1 MPLLRSGMQSR
12 APQSAGKTPVQALRS
27 NAGKV
32 IADLRSQIASGAFSA
47 GERLPSIR
55 RLVAHTGYSKSS
67 IVEAFERLV
76 ASGEVEARRGSGYY
90 VIRAPGEPSQP
101 DEGPNPVDL
110 ALDSAWIL
118 REQLNNDPGHLAVG
132 HGIPPG
138 EWLADNRLEQVQRRV
153 SRVPLPSMFQY
164 GNPYGYRPLRESLER
179 KLGGLSIDA
188 RANQIVLTFGAN
200 QALDI
205 IARCLLRPG
214 DVALVDEPGY
224 YPLFGKLQLH
234 GAKIVGVPRE
244 VDGPDVA
251 AFERLVA
258 ATKAKVFFT
267 HSVGQ
272 NPTGSDTSP
281 AKAFRLLQVAERH
294 DVTIVENDAVCDL
307 KPAALSRLC
316 TLDQLRR
323 TVYVG
328 SFTKSVAPA
337 LRVGF
342 IAAEPGL
349 AKRLADVK
357 MLIHVS
363 TSEYAERTID
373 AVLRAADYPRQLERL
388 QQQVEH
394 STRHAI
400 KVLTGLGARLFCSPS
415 HSLYLWGEFPWAPDS
430 LAFAKTLLEDKVT
443 LAPGAFF
450 GLDARIVSSWSRYNV
465 GYVVDP
471 RFARVML
478 RYRPRAGAVKP

>member
-1 MPLLRSGMQSR
+1 MR
-12 APQSAGKTPVQALRS
+12 VLRS
-27 NAGKV
+27 NAETV
-32 IADLRSQIASGAFSA
+32 VADLRAQIAAGEYSV

-55 RLVAHTGYSKSS
+55 RLVAHYGHSKNS
-67 IVEAFERLV
+67 VVDAFERLV
-76 ASGEVEARRGSGYY
+76 AAGEVEARRGSGYY
-90 VIRAPGEPSQP
+90 VIAAPAEASQP
-101 DEGPNPVDL
+101 DETPNPVDL

-118 REQLNNDPGHLAVG
+118 REQLNNGPGHLAVG

-138 EWLADNRLEQVQRRV
+138 EWLADSRLEQVQQRV
-153 SRVPLPSMFQY
+153 ARAPLPSMFQY

-179 KLGGLSIDA
+179 KLGTLSIEA

-205 IARCLLRPG
+205 IVRCLLRPG

-234 GAKIVGVPRE
+234 GARIVGVPRE

-251 AFERLVA
+251 AFERLVV

-281 AKAFRLLQVAERH
+281 AKAFRLLQLAEKH
-294 DVTIVENDAVCDL
+294 DVTIVENDAVGDL
-307 KPAALSRLC
+307 KPATPSRLC

-328 SFTKSVAPA
+328 SFTKSVAPS
-337 LRVGF
+337 LRVGY

-363 TSEYAERTID
+363 TSEISERIVD
-373 AVLRAADYPRQLERL
+373 AVLRSPDHPRRMERL
-388 QQQVEH
+388 HEQVAH

-400 KVLTGLGARLFCSPS
+400 KVMSGLGARLFCAPS
-415 HSLYLWGEFPWAPDS
+415 HSLYLWAEFPWAPDS

-450 GLDARIVSSWSRYNV
+450 GLDPRQVSGWSRYNV

-478 RYRPRAGAVKP
+478 RYRPRAKA

>member
-1 MPLLRSGMQSR
+1 MH
-12 APQSAGKTPVQALRS
+12 ALRS
-27 NAGKV
+27 NTEKV
-32 IADLRSQIASGAFSA
+32 IAALRAQIAAGEFST

-55 RLVAHTGYSKSS
+55 RLVAHYGYSKNSV
-67 IVEAFERLV
+67 VEAFERLV
-76 ASGEVEARRGSGYY
+76 ASSEVEARRGSGFY
-90 VIRAPGEPSQP
+90 VMRASGEPSQP
-101 DEGPNPVDL
+101 DESPSPVDL

-118 REQLNNDPGHLAVG
+118 REQLNNDPAHLAVG

-138 EWLADNRLEQVQRRV
+138 EWLADNRLEQIQQRV
-153 SRVPLPSMFQY
+153 SRTPLPSMFQY

-200 QALDI
+200 QALDLI
-205 IARCLLRPG
+205 VRCLLRPG

-234 GAKIVGVPRE
+234 GARIVGVPRE
-244 VDGPDVA
+244 MDGPDVA
-251 AFERLVA
+251 AFERLVV

-281 AKAFRLLQVAERH
+281 AKAFRLLQVAVKH
-294 DVTIVENDAVCDL
+294 DVTIVENDAVGDL
-307 KPAALSRLC
+307 KPASLTRLC

-328 SFTKSVAPA
+328 SFTKSVSPA

-363 TSEYAERTID
+363 TSELAERTVD
-373 AVLRAADYPRQLERL
+373 AVLRAPDHARQLQRL
-388 QQQVEH
+388 HQQVEH

-400 KVLTGLGARLFCSPS
+400 KVMTGLGARLFCSPS
-415 HSLYLWGEFPWAPDS
+415 HSLYLWAEFPWAPDS
-430 LAFAKTLLEDKVT
+430 LALAKTLLEDKVT

-450 GLDARIVSSWSRYNV
+450 GLDARQSSSWSRYNV

-478 RYRPRAGAVKP
+478 RYRPRTNAAKA

>member
-1 MPLLRSGMQSR
+1 M
-12 APQSAGKTPVQALRS
+12 QALRS
-27 NAGKV
+27 SSEKLV
-32 IADLRSQIASGAFSA
+32 ADLRAQIASGAFAA
-47 GERLPSIR
+47 GDRLPSIR
-55 RLVAHTGYSKSS
+55 RLAAHYGYSKNSV
-67 IVEAFERLV
+67 VEAFERLV
-76 ASGEVEARRGSGYY
+76 ANGEVQARRGSGYY
-90 VIRAPGEPSQP
+90 VIRTAVEASPP
-101 DEGPNPVDL
+101 DESPSPVDL

-118 REQLNNDPGHLAVG
+118 REQLNNDPAHLAVG

-138 EWLADNRLEQVQRRV
+138 PWLADNRLEQLQQRV
-153 SRVPLPSMFQY
+153 SRMPLPSLFQY
-164 GNPYGYRPLRESLER
+164 GNPYGHRPLRESLER
-179 KLGGLSIDA
+179 KLGGLGIEA
-188 RANQIVLTFGAN
+188 RANQLVLTFGAN

-205 IARCLLRPG
+205 IVRCLLRPG
-214 DVALVDEPGY
+214 DVALIDEPGY

-234 GAKIVGVPRE
+234 GARSVGVPRE

-251 AFERLVA
+251 AFERLVV

-272 NPTGSDTSP
+272 NPTGSDISP
-281 AKAFRLLQVAERH
+281 AKAFRLLQAAEKH

-307 KPAALSRLC
+307 KPATSTRLC

-328 SFTKSVAPA
+328 SFTKSVSPA

-349 AKRLADVK
+349 ARRLADVK

-363 TSEYAERTID
+363 TSEVAERTID
-373 AVLRAADYPRQLERL
+373 AVLRAPDYPRQLERL
-388 QQQVEH
+388 QQQVAH
-394 STRHAI
+394 STRHAV
-400 KVLTGLGARLFCSPS
+400 KVMTGLGARLFCAPS
-415 HSLYLWGEFPWAPDS
+415 HSLYLWAQFPWAPDS
-430 LAFAKTLLEDKVT
+430 LAFARTLLEDKVA

-450 GLDARIVSSWSRYNV
+450 GLDARQASGWSRYNV

-471 RFARVML
+471 RFARAML
-478 RYRPRAGAVKP
+478 RHRPRTKATRS